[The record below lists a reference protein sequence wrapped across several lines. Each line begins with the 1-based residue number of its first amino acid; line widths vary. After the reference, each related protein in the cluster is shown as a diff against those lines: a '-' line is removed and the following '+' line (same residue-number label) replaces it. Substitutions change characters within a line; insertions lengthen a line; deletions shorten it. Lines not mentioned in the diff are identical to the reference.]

1 MKNINIAYPILAM
14 SSGPILLEDQD
25 FEIEKLSG
33 ILLDYAAA
41 IASPLSSEITVHFHP
56 SLKQI
61 TRIYINNTELW
72 EPMNN
77 ENQLNHFNLND
88 GGDVKNNSEFLRNA
102 IRHICGEKIY
112 LTFPFFMK

>member
-14 SSGPILLEDQD
+14 SSGPILLEDKI
-25 FEIEKLSG
+25 FEIENLSG

-61 TRIYINNTELW
+61 IRIYINDTEHW
-72 EPMNN
+72 DPMNN
-77 ENQLNHFNLND
+77 KNQLNHFNLND
-88 GGDVKNNSEFLRNA
+88 GVDVENNSELLRNA
-102 IRHICGEKIY
+102 IRNICGDKIH
-112 LTFPFFMK
+112 LTFPVFMK

>member
-14 SSGPILLEDQD
+14 TSGPILLEDQT

-61 TRIYINNTELW
+61 TRIYINYTECW
-72 EPMNN
+72 EPLNN
-77 ENQLNHFNLND
+77 KNQLNHFNLND
-88 GGDVKNNSEFLRNA
+88 GVDVKNNSEFLRNA
-102 IRHICGEKIY
+102 IRDICGDKIY
-112 LTFPFFMK
+112 LTFPVFMK